1 MCGATWKMN
10 LFKFDGD
17 LDSELGG
24 YRLQGCVQDDE
35 RRALGGQGF
44 TWEGMTVK
52 DCLDACARE
61 GYSMAGIEM

>member
-10 LFKFDGD
+10 LYRFDGD

-24 YRLQGCVQDDE
+24 YRLQGCVKDDE
-35 RRALGGQGF
+35 RRALRGHAE

-52 DCLDACARE
+52 GCLDMCARE
-61 GYSMAGIEM
+61 GFSMAGIEV